1 MYIPNPYS
9 DPAYAAYMA
18 CMFPY
23 HPYFMLPN
31 YAAATAGLARAALL
45 VPVCAATAWN
55 LTMLGLLAGE
65 GSAAG
70 RAEPAK

>member
-9 DPAYAAYMA
+9 DAVLAAYMA

-23 HPYFMLPN
+23 QPFLLPPT
-31 YAAATAGLARAALL
+31 YAAAAVGIARAALL

-65 GSAAG
+65 ECASQKAQPG
-70 RAEPAK
+70 K